1 MIEYKENHM
10 GDIMIFYLKNRN
22 KTIKELRKDSS
33 LTVKEL
39 GLRIKVESYEIA
51 RIEKSKLKEI
61 PKELRVKLIPI
72 FRGDRYDNVPW

>member
-1 MIEYKENHM
+1 
-10 GDIMIFYLKNRN
+10 MIFYLKNRN